1 VSGLRIAY
9 VIATTTGGTGR
20 HAAMLAQG
28 CAERG
33 LTVSAFGPA
42 ATRSLFPAAVFAP
55 VDLADRLRPARD
67 ITAVRR
73 LRRLLRPAPDVVH
86 AHGLRAGAATVL
98 ALAGLSRAHRP
109 AVLVTVHNA
118 APSGTLS
125 GLVYL
130 ALERLVARRADAV
143 LCVSADL
150 AGRMRRAGARDVALA
165 VVPAPPAA
173 SPSPAASLS
182 AEAVAKA
189 RAELGPP
196 GRPIVFAAGRL
207 ARQKGFDVL
216 LEAVISL
223 RDRDPAPLLA
233 IAGEGPIAAELA
245 ARSRA
250 AGADVR
256 FLGHRADV
264 PALLGAA
271 DVVVAPSRWEGQPL
285 IVQEA
290 LRAGRPLIASRV
302 GGIPALTGE
311 DGAVL
316 VPPDDP
322 ARLASALA
330 SVLDDPALSR
340 RLGTAALARATAL
353 PSESDA
359 VDAALAR
366 YAKLV
371 AESAPESA

>member
-1 VSGLRIAY
+1 MSGLRIAY

-28 CAERG
+28 CADRG

-55 VDLADRLRPARD
+55 VDLAERPRPARD
-67 ITAVRR
+67 TAAVLR
-73 LRRLLRPAPDVVH
+73 LRRVLRPAPDVVH

-109 AVLVTVHNA
+109 AVLVTVHNS
-118 APSGTLS
+118 APSGALS

-165 VVPAPPAA
+165 VVPAPSAA
-173 SPSPAASLS
+173 PPS

-189 RAELGPP
+189 RAELGAP

-223 RDRDPAPLLA
+223 LDRDPAPLLA
-233 IAGEGPIAAELA
+233 IAGEGPMAGELA
-245 ARSRA
+245 ERSRV

-256 FLGHRADV
+256 YLGHRADV

-311 DGAVL
+311 DGAML